1 VAIEKME
8 KGAGDCGCELGGRES
23 KDDVVALHQKA
34 QERICLDL
42 VPNRINPDGR
52 KPIRQLDY
60 DEADDC
66 DITKPGCS
74 WSLQEQCQHF
84 AAAMPEER
92 NRLFRPLG
100 QWLKRPIGKSLHEL
114 DMRGENTPKHLDLA
128 RTEWILLEEVGQR

>member
-23 KDDVVALHQKA
+23 KDNVVALHQKA

-42 VPNRINPDGR
+42 SAEPDQPVIGR

-66 DITKPGCS
+66 DITQKPPGVHGS
-74 WSLQEQCQHF
+74 PPRSNANIFATALPGGAEPALYDLSEQW
-84 AAAMPEER
+84 P
-92 NRLFRPLG
+92 
-100 QWLKRPIGKSLHEL
+100 
-114 DMRGENTPKHLDLA
+114 
-128 RTEWILLEEVGQR
+128 